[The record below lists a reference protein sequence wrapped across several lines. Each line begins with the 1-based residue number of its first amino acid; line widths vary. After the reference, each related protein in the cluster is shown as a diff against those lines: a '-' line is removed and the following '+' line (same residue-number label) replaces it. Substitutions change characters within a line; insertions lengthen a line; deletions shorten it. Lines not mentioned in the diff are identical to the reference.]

1 MSRKLPSGD
10 YPNKDFCEFLLELA
24 EYEKN
29 VSRNIHKYRAY
40 RKAADTLAHHPTR
53 IRSGE
58 EAKKLDGVGAKI
70 AKKIDEFIQT
80 GKLQKLEKIRAND
93 DNKAIAEL
101 TKVSGIGPAAAKKFV
116 NEGIRTIEDLRQ
128 NEDKLNRHQKIG
140 LKYLEEFQ
148 QSIPRSEME
157 KMEKKIKKEIKQ
169 VDEKYVVTLC
179 GSYRRGADKS
189 GDVDVLLTHTSF
201 TSNSKQ
207 ENNYL
212 KEVTDHL
219 QECKFITDIIHQ
231 GKTKSTAVCQLKSK
245 SEKTYLH
252 RRIDIRFIPHDQYY
266 CGVLYFTGS
275 DLFNQDMR
283 AAALAAG
290 FTLNEYTIQPVGS
303 TGVPGEPLPVTCE
316 RDIFEYINYPYKKPE
331 ERNS

>member
-1 MSRKLPSGD
+1 MSRKLPQGD

-29 VSRNIHKYRAY
+29 VSRNIYKYRAY
-40 RKAADTLAHHPTR
+40 RKAAETLAHHPTR
-53 IRSGE
+53 IKNGE
-58 EAKKLDGVGAKI
+58 EAKKLDGIGSKI
-70 AKKIDEFIQT
+70 AKKIDEFLET
-80 GKLQKLEKIRAND
+80 GKLRKLEKIRAND

-116 NEGIRTIEDLRQ
+116 DEGIRNIEDLRE
-128 NEDKLNRHQKIG
+128 NEHKLNKHQKIG

-148 QSIPRSEME
+148 QSIPRAEME
-157 KMEKKIKKEIKQ
+157 KMEKKVKKEIMRL
-169 VDEKYVVTLC
+169 DDKYVVTVC
-179 GSYRRGADKS
+179 GSYRRGAPKS
-189 GDVDVLLTHTSF
+189 GDVDVLLTHTDF
-201 TSNSKQ
+201 TSKSKQ

-212 KEVTDHL
+212 KAVTDRL
-219 QECKFITDIIHQ
+219 EECKFITDIIHQ

-245 SEKTYLH
+245 DEDQLH

-283 AAALAAG
+283 AKALAEG
-290 FTLNEYTIQPVGS
+290 FTLNEYTIRPVGS